1 MSRAGVVAIPLVL
14 AALAGCQQ
22 SGGSGPAFDDANG
35 AAVTCMA
42 HQKHRP
48 TGDYT
53 GGEKARTELVLRM
66 LRYYAANGTKGY
78 CDRKPSSATDKA
90 WANLYV
96 KLGAAPGQVAQ
107 ILAP

>member
-1 MSRAGVVAIPLVL
+1 MIRAGFVAIPLVL
-14 AALAGCQQ
+14 AALVGCQQ

-42 HQKHRP
+42 HQLHKP
-48 TGDYT
+48 TADYT

-66 LRYYAANGTKGY
+66 LKYYSANGTKDY
-78 CDRKPSSATDKA
+78 CDHKHSSTTDRA

-96 KLGAAPGQVAQ
+96 RLGAAPEAVAK